1 MMEHLTRNTHNDR
14 LIYTIKSTKRE
25 EQSIIDKNL
34 KELVDKVITVST
46 ALLSSIISASIISIL
61 KNEKVFQSNFVITLI
76 IFLGIILIVWFAC
89 LKWLIPQF
97 YKILSRTRLD
107 ITPKSEKDSIR
118 QFNTEIMQKV
128 AEITEI
134 IEVIKKTTEV
144 RCKTLN
150 FVLSLYK
157 LQEIVNF
164 LYVNFVSEKKILRIS
179 SDQGGTEVLRYSFNI
194 YTVAAVLET
203 VNYIEKEMKKLA
215 QEDNEIKTLEGIE
228 LLRNDLSNIGKKL
241 EKIKIPY

>member
-1 MMEHLTRNTHNDR
+1 MEHLTRNTNNDR
-14 LIYTIKSTKRE
+14 LIYTIESTKRE
-25 EQSIIDKNL
+25 DQSIIDKNL
-34 KELVDKVITVST
+34 KELVDKITIVLT
-46 ALLSSIISASIISIL
+46 GLLSSIISASIISIL
-61 KNEKVFQSNFVITLI
+61 KDEKKFQCNFVITS
-76 IFLGIILIVWFAC
+76 IILLVIIIAFWFVGM
-89 LKWLIPQF
+89 KWVVPYF
-97 YKILSRTRLD
+97 YKLLSRTRLD

-134 IEVIKKTTEV
+134 IDVIKKTKEV

-157 LQEIVNF
+157 FQEIVNF
-164 LYVNFVSEKKILRIS
+164 LYVNFASEKKILRIS

-203 VNYIEKEMKKLA
+203 VNFIEKEMKKLA

>member
-1 MMEHLTRNTHNDR
+1 MEHLTRNTSNDR
-14 LIYTIKSTKRE
+14 LIYTIESTKRE
-25 EQSIIDKNL
+25 DQSIIDKNF
-34 KELVDKVITVST
+34 KELTDKIISVLTG
-46 ALLSSIISASIISIL
+46 LLSSIISASIISIL
-61 KNEKVFQSNFVITLI
+61 KNEEKFHCNFVIILI
-76 IFLGIILIVWFAC
+76 IFLLFVIVFWFIG
-89 LKWLIPQF
+89 LKWVVPYF
-97 YKILSRTRLD
+97 YKLFSRIRMD
-107 ITPKSEKDSIR
+107 ITPKSQKDAVR

-128 AEITEI
+128 AEIMEI
-134 IEVIKKTTEV
+134 IEVIKKTKEV

-164 LYVNFVSEKKILRIS
+164 LYMNFASEKKVLRKS

-203 VNYIEKEMKKLA
+203 VKYIEKEMKRLT